1 MKRTRREGRARKPV
15 KPSAKPKSA
24 ETPAR
29 QLAKFLAKFDPAMA
43 RRIRS
48 VRAALRR
55 RMPTAVELVYDN
67 YNFFVIGYG
76 PTERASD
83 AIVSLAANAKNVGLA
98 FIYGAK
104 LPDPQK
110 ILQGSGSQTRFIR
123 LESAATLAKPA
134 VEALIRAAIAR
145 GKAPLPKT
153 GGGYLVI
160 KSVSIK
166 QRPRRLAS

>member
-1 MKRTRREGRARKPV
+1 VKRTRREGHTRRT
-15 KPSAKPKSA
+15 AKPTAKPRSA
-24 ETPAR
+24 ESPAR

-48 VRAALRR
+48 ARAALRR

-83 AIVSLAANAKNVGLA
+83 AIVSLAANAKSVGLA

-123 LESAATLAKPA
+123 LESTATLAKPA
-134 VEALIRAAIAR
+134 VEALIRAAIAQ

-160 KSVSIK
+160 KSISIK